1 MNGNSKYGGYF
12 AWENPTSGEFI
23 SIATKNPV
31 SMLEQKKDEANS
43 KNLVA
48 NAQFDYKFHFLP
60 DLRANLNLGMDLAT
74 GTQDTYYPKESPI
87 GYIENGKTGYETIDK
102 YNLLLDFYLQYSK
115 DFNENH
121 HFDVMAGYS
130 WQKFYK
136 DGSTITTLMPDNE
149 PWYDKTYADH
159 LQLLSFFGRI
169 NYTFKDTYLL
179 TFTLRGDA
187 TSRFSK
193 DHRWGPREVFSIR
206 LT

>member
-1 MNGNSKYGGYF
+1 
-12 AWENPTSGEFI
+12 
-23 SIATKNPV
+23 
-31 SMLEQKKDEANS
+31 
-43 KNLVA
+43 
-48 NAQFDYKFHFLP
+48 
-60 DLRANLNLGMDLAT
+60 
-74 GTQDTYYPKESPI
+74 
-87 GYIENGKTGYETIDK
+87 
-102 YNLLLDFYLQYSK
+102 
-115 DFNENH
+115 
-121 HFDVMAGYS
+121 MAGYS

-193 DHRWGPREVFSIR
+193 DHRWGTFPALALGWKIIPLNSFISQEECRYLHKSVLKTKRNNYEAKNLMEYMHYVPLFR
-206 LT
+206 NRVPGCEFR